1 MNGLTEK
8 TCRCGSFLSATRKRG
23 DAGVEPVIRST
34 PTSSRRRNLRV
45 QEEKQLEAG
54 GTGPA
59 SKTPGQLFA

>member
-1 MNGLTEK
+1 L
-8 TCRCGSFLSATRKRG
+8 RKLFEGGPERG

-34 PTSSRRRNLRV
+34 PTSSRRRNLWV